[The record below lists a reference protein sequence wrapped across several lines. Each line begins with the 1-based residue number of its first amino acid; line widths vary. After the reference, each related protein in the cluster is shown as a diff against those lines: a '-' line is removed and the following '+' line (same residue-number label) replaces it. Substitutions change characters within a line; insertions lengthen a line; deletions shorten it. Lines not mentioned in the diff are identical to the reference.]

1 MAGNQQQG
9 TPHRGTIKTIR
20 LPAAETWPREL
31 DGNMR
36 SWGRSGERP
45 EAVRQARRTAEREA
59 EAA

>member
-9 TPHRGTIKTIR
+9 TPSAGGIRTIR
-20 LPAAETWPREL
+20 LPAVETRPREL

-45 EAVRQARRTAEREA
+45 QPARDKSAEREA
-59 EAA
+59 GS